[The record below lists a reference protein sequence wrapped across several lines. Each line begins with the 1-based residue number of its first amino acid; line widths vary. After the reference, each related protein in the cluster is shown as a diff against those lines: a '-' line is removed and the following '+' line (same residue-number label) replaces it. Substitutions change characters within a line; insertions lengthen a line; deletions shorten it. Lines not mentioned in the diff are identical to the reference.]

1 MANPAHRLST
11 VQRAAFPA
19 NGSPAFPVTRSAPFL
34 ATVSATVLLLALGG
48 CRREAS
54 DPGSDKGS
62 RPGKS
67 DRGEWDG
74 GSVSGG
80 PESRQNDPGDD
91 IVFDSLP
98 PGAKPRLPPGLKDF
112 QQIFADVAEKAIPA
126 VVSIYSE
133 RNIAIPDNASPYDD
147 FLGNGP
153 FQYFFGQ
160 PNAKQPPPRPH
171 KETGLGSGVIIS
183 PSGYIL
189 TNNHVIEGADLIKV
203 QLYDEVEYVAT
214 IVGTDK
220 PSDMAVIKIKARNA
234 RLPTLPLGNSEKLRI
249 GEWVLAVGNPYGL
262 SHTVTTGIISA
273 KGRKNTGIN
282 SYENFLQTDA
292 AINPGNSGGALMNL
306 SGELIGINTAIF
318 SRSGGYQGIG
328 FAIPIDMAKKITQD
342 LIRDGEVTRGW
353 LGVSIQPLDPE
364 HAGNPKPGEG
374 GDGKAVHGA
383 MVGGVVPGSPAD
395 KAGLKRGDV
404 ITKVGDLEI
413 KDANDLLNRIA
424 LLTPNEWVEVW
435 VLRESLTLS
444 FKVRIAKRDEKR
456 LAAAG
461 SGEDGS
467 GGDGADGGASTVVG
481 VRVDGLSKELRNRFA
496 LDKSLT
502 HGVVVTAVEAD
513 SRGAMARIRAGDVI
527 LEINRVAV
535 KDVDDFRSAMTQAS
549 KGNKI
554 LVLVNRKGN
563 SFFLTL

>member
-1 MANPAHRLST
+1 MI
-11 VQRAAFPA
+11 
-19 NGSPAFPVTRSAPFL
+19 SPKRSASRTAGFADLRVGPAL
-34 ATVSATVLLLALGG
+34 LCLSALLLAGVQG
-48 CRREAS
+48 CRIDRNGADGQERTDPGDNKS
-54 DPGSDKGS
+54 DPGTRDSGAKGTAPSDQ
-62 RPGKS
+62 
-67 DRGEWDG
+67 
-74 GSVSGG
+74 V
-80 PESRQNDPGDD
+80 
-91 IVFDSLP
+91 VFDSLP
-98 PGAKPRLPPGLKDF
+98 PGSKPRLPPGLKDF

-147 FLGNGP
+147 FLDNGP

-160 PNAKQPPPRPH
+160 PNAKKPPPRPH

-220 PSDMAVIKIKARNA
+220 PSDMAVIKIKANVA
-234 RLPTLPLGNSEKLRI
+234 KLPTLPLGSSEKLRI
-249 GEWVLAVGNPYGL
+249 GEWVIAVGNPYGL

-353 LGVSIQPLDPE
+353 LGVSIQPVDAEQAEAL
-364 HAGNPKPGEG
+364 KLGEKG
-374 GDGKAVHGA
+374 GGKGVRGA
-383 MVGGVVPGSPAD
+383 LVGGVVPGSPAD
-395 KAGLKRGDV
+395 KAGIKRGDM
-404 ITKVGDLEI
+404 ITKVGDLDI
-413 KDANDLLNRIA
+413 KDGNDLLNRIA
-424 LLTPNEWVEVW
+424 LLIPNAWVEVW
-435 VLRESLTLS
+435 VIREGMTLN
-444 FKVRIAKRDEKR
+444 FKTRIAKRDEKR
-456 LAAAG
+456 LAG
-461 SGEDGS
+461 TVNGGEED
-467 GGDGADGGASTVVG
+467 APASAIVG
-481 VRVDGLSKELRNRFA
+481 VRVDGLTKELRDRFG
-496 LDKSLT
+496 LDKAIT
-502 HGVVVTAVEAD
+502 HGVVVISVEAEG
-513 SRGAMARIRAGDVI
+513 RGAAARIREGDVI
-527 LEINRVAV
+527 LEINRVSI
-535 KDVDDFRSAMTQAS
+535 KDVETFRTAMSQAS

-563 SFFLTL
+563 KVFLTL

>member
-1 MANPAHRLST
+1 MESPQRPST
-11 VQRAAFPA
+11 
-19 NGSPAFPVTRSAPFL
+19 PAFRIAGFL
-34 ATVSATVLLLALGG
+34 SLAACLLAGLEG
-48 CRREAS
+48 CRIDKSFNGKGGQERADPS
-54 DPGSDKGS
+54 DSK
-62 RPGKS
+62 
-67 DRGEWDG
+67 WD
-74 GSVSGG
+74 
-80 PESRQNDPGDD
+80 PESKDSAARGTAPGDQ

-147 FLGNGP
+147 FLDNGP

-160 PNAKQPPPRPH
+160 PNAKKPPPRPH

-220 PSDMAVIKIKARNA
+220 PSDMAVIKIKAEIA
-234 RLPTLPLGNSEKLRI
+234 KLPTLPLGNSEKLRI
-249 GEWVLAVGNPYGL
+249 GEWVIAVGNPYGL

-353 LGVSIQPLDPE
+353 LGVSIQPLEPE
-364 HAGNPKPGEG
+364 QMEEFKLRDRA
-374 GDGKAVHGA
+374 DGKA
-383 MVGGVVPGSPAD
+383 
-395 KAGLKRGDV
+395 
-404 ITKVGDLEI
+404 I
-413 KDANDLLNRIA
+413 
-424 LLTPNEWVEVW
+424 
-435 VLRESLTLS
+435 
-444 FKVRIAKRDEKR
+444 
-456 LAAAG
+456 
-461 SGEDGS
+461 
-467 GGDGADGGASTVVG
+467 
-481 VRVDGLSKELRNRFA
+481 
-496 LDKSLT
+496 
-502 HGVVVTAVEAD
+502 
-513 SRGAMARIRAGDVI
+513 RGALVAWCPAARRTRPASNAG
-527 LEINRVAV
+527 
-535 KDVDDFRSAMTQAS
+535 T
-549 KGNKI
+549 
-554 LVLVNRKGN
+554 
-563 SFFLTL
+563 